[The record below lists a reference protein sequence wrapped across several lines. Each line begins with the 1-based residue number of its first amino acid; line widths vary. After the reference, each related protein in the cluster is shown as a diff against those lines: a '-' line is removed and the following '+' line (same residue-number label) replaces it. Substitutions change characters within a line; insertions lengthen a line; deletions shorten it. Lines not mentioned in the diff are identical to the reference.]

1 MHNIK
6 NSKDYS
12 IAILTDCQGRV
23 KMVLDIPNRM
33 LNMPSGEL
41 KSYFQIT
48 DATNYEYEML
58 KKKSTQE

>member
-1 MHNIK
+1 MENLLKTNPIYDVKILSRDDFVSLMHNIK

-33 LNMPSGEL
+33 LNMPSGE
-41 KSYFQIT
+41 
-48 DATNYEYEML
+48 
-58 KKKSTQE
+58 